1 VTTDLVFHGRVRPLE
16 GACLLKTLEAAR
28 KTLAEEKRKASSAD
42 DDMDSSAEELGDST
56 GQPAAAEEGHSSA
69 EEFGLTFEERQ
80 AEAFVF
86 VFELALSH
94 GFSATERYA
103 PYHIVLNVDASSLA
117 NNQAAGLCELA
128 HGPQLSVE
136 SARRIGCDA
145 TMIQVAHAPDGS
157 VLDVGRRTRK
167 ISSRLWLA
175 LVLRDRHCV
184 FPGCGRSAYLKAHHI
199 VHWCEGGETN
209 LANLC
214 LVCSRHHHL
223 AHEGGFMIKGQAP
236 HNLTFLSPEG
246 VPLKPVT
253 SRTLKADAVSVLKEQ
268 HQDMGLS
275 ITHETN
281 QMLYYDP
288 QLELNWAVKALQ
300 QIDHPEQQGAAI
312 RDSWTV

>member
-1 VTTDLVFHGRVRPLE
+1 MP
-16 GACLLKTLEAAR
+16 
-28 KTLAEEKRKASSAD
+28 
-42 DDMDSSAEELGDST
+42 
-56 GQPAAAEEGHSSA
+56 
-69 EEFGLTFEERQ
+69 
-80 AEAFVF
+80 
-86 VFELALSH
+86 
-94 GFSATERYA
+94 
-103 PYHIVLNVDASSLA
+103 I
-117 NNQAAGLCELA
+117 
-128 HGPQLSVE
+128 
-136 SARRIGCDA
+136 
-145 TMIQVAHAPDGS
+145 DGS

-167 ISSRLWLA
+167 ISSRLWQA

-184 FPGCGRSAYLKAHHI
+184 FPGCGRSAYLKAQHI
-199 VHWCEGGETN
+199 VHWSEGGETN

-223 AHEGGFMIKGQAP
+223 AHEGGFIIKGQAP

-300 QIDHPEQQGAAI
+300 QIDHPEQHHAAI